1 MHIAFKTK
9 YMMVFMFMVADN
21 CWKKKS
27 IYVKKDK

>member
-1 MHIAFKTK
+1 MHVAFKTK

-27 IYVKKDK
+27 K